1 MFLGSPERW
10 FAEENIVIDSSDRMS
25 ILVVSHPSVIS
36 ENQAVYAALSREYK
50 LTLVCPRTWPS
61 EYSPTRTQASRHQD
75 LAGEFCP
82 RATLRSGKGQQH
94 VYLMRPV
101 KFISQRNL
109 SLVFLEQEP
118 FSLAAL
124 QWGRAALKSG
134 IRFVVQMDENLDRH
148 MDPVAL
154 RVRRWVLRNASMVI
168 GRSPSACV
176 LAKNWGFSGPT
187 VVVPH
192 AVPGWQQPPALSR
205 PRAEGDEFTIGF
217 AGRFLQEKG
226 VLDLLQAAQSV
237 TGHVRV
243 LMVGD
248 GPLRETLR
256 SWTLPNGYVDVVTG
270 VKHADMPGKFAEMD
284 LLVLPSR
291 TTPQWA
297 EQFGRVLV
305 EALACGTP
313 VVGSSSGEIPWV
325 VSETGGGVLFPEGDV
340 NKLGEVLDH
349 LSSNRSL
356 LRHYADIG
364 QASIERLFS
373 DEACAVAMAA
383 AFRDVVEA

>member
-1 MFLGSPERW
+1 
-10 FAEENIVIDSSDRMS
+10 VTDSFGRMS
-25 ILVVSHPSVIS
+25 VLVVSHPAVIT
-36 ENQAVYAALSREYK
+36 ENQAVYAPLSRECK
-50 LTLVCPRTWPS
+50 LTLVCPQTWPS
-61 EYSPTRTQASRHQD
+61 EYSAKRTQASQHQD
-75 LAGEFCP
+75 LAAEFCP
-82 RATLRSGKGQQH
+82 RPTLRSGKAQQH
-94 VYLMRPV
+94 LYLMRPA
-101 KFISQRNL
+101 KFISQRDL

-124 QWGRAALKSG
+124 QWGKAALKSG
-134 IRFVVQMDENLDRH
+134 IRFVVQMDENLDRQ
-148 MDPVAL
+148 MDPIAL
-154 RVRRWVLRNASMVI
+154 RVRRWVLRHASMVI
-168 GRSPSACV
+168 GRSPSACI
-176 LAKNWGFSGPT
+176 LAKSWGFSGPT

-192 AVPGWQQPPALSR
+192 AVPGWQQPSARSR
-205 PRAEGDEFTIGF
+205 PRPEGREFTIGF

-226 VLDLLQAAQSV
+226 VLDLLEAVRSV
-237 TGHVRV
+237 TGQVRV

-256 SWTLPNGYVDVVTG
+256 SWKLPNGYVDVVTG
-270 VKHADMPGKFAEMD
+270 VKHADMPARFAEMD

-325 VSETGGGVLFPEGDV
+325 VRETGGGVLFPEGDV
-340 NKLGEVLDH
+340 DKLGEVLNH
-349 LSSNRSL
+349 LRNNRPL
-356 LRHYADIG
+356 LRQYADVG
-364 QASIERLFS
+364 QGSIERLFS
-373 DEACAVAMAA
+373 DEACAVAMVA